1 MLLII
6 TPEDI
11 CWNIQK
17 VKLKFN
23 HEAKR
28 ASLTRKPHDSF
39 RPFVWL
45 FARTWIRKN
54 TDCFAV

>member
-17 VKLKFN
+17 VKFN
-23 HEAKR
+23 HEVKR

-39 RPFVWL
+39 RPFV
-45 FARTWIRKN
+45 
-54 TDCFAV
+54 

>member
-6 TPEDI
+6 TPEVI

-23 HEAKR
+23 HEVKR

-39 RPFVWL
+39 RPFV
-45 FARTWIRKN
+45 
-54 TDCFAV
+54 